1 VKLTERFKN
10 EQFVITSEVGPV
22 KGCVRNGVIP
32 EFLREAKGVAGYV
45 HAVNVTD
52 NQSAVMKLGSLASSV
67 YLKREGIEPIFQLT
81 CRDRNRIALQS
92 DLLSACS
99 LGIEN
104 VLCLTG
110 DHIKLGDHRSAKA
123 VFDIDS
129 VQLVAMAS
137 NLNRGYDMVGNRL
150 TEPTDMAL
158 GAVVNPDFEPLDLQL
173 MKMEKKIEAGAQ
185 FFQTQ
190 TMYDPGRFESFIKK
204 AGQFGVPIQYGI
216 AIIKSPEMA
225 SFMNDHVSGVK
236 VPDSVI
242 REIGSVPREGR
253 KGKAIEMT
261 ARLVSEI
268 LPMVQGIHFMPLGWS
283 DVLPQILEKVGLG
296 VVDGVAERVVGA

>member
-1 VKLTERFKN
+1 MKLTERFKS
-10 EQFVITSEVGPV
+10 ERFVVTSEVGPM
-22 KGCVRNGVIP
+22 KGCIRDGVVP
-32 EFLREAKGVAGYV
+32 DFLQEARKVAGCV

-52 NQSAVMKLGSLASSV
+52 NQSAIMKLGSLASSV
-67 YLKREGIEPIFQLT
+67 YLKREGIEPIFQVT

-110 DHIKLGDHRSAKA
+110 DHIKLGDHKSAKA

-129 VQLVAMAS
+129 VQLIAMAS

-150 TEPTDMAL
+150 TEATSMAL
-158 GAVVNPDFEPLDLQL
+158 GAVVNPSFEPLDLQL

-190 TMYDPGRFESFIKK
+190 TVYDPGQFESFIKK
-204 AGQFGVPIQYGI
+204 AGQFGVPIQYGVV
-216 AIIKSPEMA
+216 IIKSPEMA
-225 SFMNDHVSGVK
+225 RFMNDHVSGVK
-236 VPDSVI
+236 VPDSFI
-242 REIGSVPREGR
+242 EEIASVPRDGR
-253 KGKAIEMT
+253 KEKAIEMT
-261 ARLVSEI
+261 ARLVAEI
-268 LPMVQGIHFMPLGWS
+268 APMAQGVHFMPLGWS
-283 DVLPQILEKVGLG
+283 DVVPQILARAGLVTDAMTG
-296 VVDGVAERVVGA
+296 CAIRI

>member
-1 VKLTERFKN
+1 MKLTEHFKN
-10 EQFVITSEVGPV
+10 ERFVVTSEVGPM
-22 KGCVRNGVIP
+22 KGCIRDGVVP
-32 EFLREAKGVAGYV
+32 DFLQEARKVAGCV

-52 NQSAVMKLGSLASSV
+52 NQSAIMKLGSLASSV
-67 YLKREGIEPIFQLT
+67 YLKREGIEPIFQVT

-110 DHIKLGDHRSAKA
+110 DHIKLGDHKSAKA

-129 VQLVAMAS
+129 VQLIAMAS

-150 TEPTDMAL
+150 TEATSMAL
-158 GAVVNPDFEPLDLQL
+158 GAVVNPSFEPLDLQL

-190 TMYDPGRFESFIKK
+190 TVYDPGKFESFIKK
-204 AGQFGVPIQYGI
+204 AGQFGVPIQYGVV
-216 AIIKSPEMA
+216 IIKSPEMA
-225 SFMNDHVSGVK
+225 RFMNDHVSGVK
-236 VPDSVI
+236 VPDSFI
-242 REIGSVPREGR
+242 EEIASVPRDGR
-253 KGKAIEMT
+253 KEKAIEMT
-261 ARLVSEI
+261 ARLVAEI
-268 LPMVQGIHFMPLGWS
+268 APMAQGVHFMPLGWS
-283 DVLPQILEKVGLG
+283 DVVPQILARAGLVTDAMTG
-296 VVDGVAERVVGA
+296 CAIRI